1 VNHMIS
7 RPTTSDHDLQ
17 LEVIAEIERD
27 WRFAPAELGVEV
39 DKGIVTLTGTVSSYL
54 KVGEAAE
61 IAARI
66 PGVRGV
72 ANKLTVKL
80 TGNLFTDDTKIAE
93 AVRTALTWDSVVP
106 EERIEIVVRNGVV
119 TLTGM
124 VEYWYQRKSA
134 VDVVK
139 RLSGVTNVNDHIIV
153 APQARSDEVLFSEIK
168 ASLTRRLP
176 LEDIDV
182 TVDHGTVTLMG
193 TASSY
198 RVRRE
203 AEDIAWWTIGVK
215 NLTNRISIR

>member
-1 VNHMIS
+1 MIS
-7 RPTTSDHDLQ
+7 RPATSDHDLQ

-39 DKGIVTLTGTVSSYL
+39 DNGIVTLIGTVSSYL

-80 TGNLFTDDTKIAE
+80 ASSVLIDDTKIAE
-93 AVRTALTWDSVVP
+93 AARTALTWDSVVP
-106 EERIEIVVRNGVV
+106 EERIEIVVRHGVV
-119 TLTGM
+119 TLTGT
-124 VEYWYQRKSA
+124 VEYWYQRRSA

-153 APQARSDEVLFSEIK
+153 APQARSDEVLFSEIR
-168 ASLTRRLP
+168 AALTRRLP
-176 LEDIDV
+176 REHIDV
-182 TVDHGTVTLMG
+182 TVDHGFATLLG

-215 NLTNRISIR
+215 DVTNRIVIR